1 MLLSAIPAASSTMT
15 VLTLPGSTSTTKK
28 STPTTDTTTT
38 TASTTAATDTAAT
51 NTTTSTSSSSGGAG
65 GGGGGGGGGVSVA
78 SSLAQLLSSYNF
90 KVGDKSY
97 VSSISSSSGEYTAT
111 VSGVGSVSG
120 TSETAVEN
128 AIALRVSEMA

>member
-1 MLLSAIPAASSTMT
+1 M
-15 VLTLPGSTSTTKK
+15 
-28 STPTTDTTTT
+28 
-38 TASTTAATDTAAT
+38 
-51 NTTTSTSSSSGGAG
+51 
-65 GGGGGGGGGVSVA
+65 SVA

-97 VSSISSSSGEYTAT
+97 ASSISSSNGEYTAT

-128 AIALRVSEMA
+128 AIALKVSEMA